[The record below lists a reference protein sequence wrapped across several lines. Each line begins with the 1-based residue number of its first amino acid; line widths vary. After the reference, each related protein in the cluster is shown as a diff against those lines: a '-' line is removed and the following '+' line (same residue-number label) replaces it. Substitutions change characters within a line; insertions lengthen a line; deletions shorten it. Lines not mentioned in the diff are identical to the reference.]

1 LARSS
6 GRVSRSLV
14 CLCTLGRR
22 DLRICALDILIV
34 VSSVTNVLPFL
45 IMTHCVNS
53 AIVLLAVCAVF
64 GGILKRSNVIFCVPT
79 QNACVDLKRERVKTW
94 VVRLS
99 ASLVAANATSRIVG
113 SFPSPCCA
121 SLVGRSVLL
130 IGPPASLADNIR
142 TFEQSDLDR
151 LVMSHPFLA
160 SKEMDECGTGKSCHE
175 FKISE
180 EEVRLEV
187 PSVNRVRLED
197 LWEAGRLPVLI
208 PVKADVVKAIQDAY
222 RLSFR
227 LLQSVWFEND
237 PVLSELRA
245 LLRRQMAELL
255 VIQSW
260 TE

>member
-1 LARSS
+1 
-6 GRVSRSLV
+6 
-14 CLCTLGRR
+14 
-22 DLRICALDILIV
+22 
-34 VSSVTNVLPFL
+34 
-45 IMTHCVNS
+45 
-53 AIVLLAVCAVF
+53 
-64 GGILKRSNVIFCVPT
+64 
-79 QNACVDLKRERVKTW
+79 
-94 VVRLS
+94 
-99 ASLVAANATSRIVG
+99 
-113 SFPSPCCA
+113 
-121 SLVGRSVLL
+121 L
-130 IGPPASLADNIR
+130 IGPPVSLADNVR

-187 PSVNRVRLED
+187 PRVNRVRLED